1 MLKITVSHSF
11 AGTEVMSINQKS
23 TMLQFCVVGVD
34 IDDFFS
40 LAIKEVLKKKK
51 KNRRPFLYALLD
63 ICCCLICASHYYSSA
78 EQLLQMPSS
87 S

>member
-34 IDDFFS
+34 IGDFFS

-51 KNRRPFLYALLD
+51 KPEGHFCMLY
-63 ICCCLICASHYYSSA
+63 LIYAVA
-78 EQLLQMPSS
+78 
-87 S
+87 